1 MNKIC
6 VKNFKQ
12 FESLIAILI
21 ICFFSFFFLLD
32 SPLHPWKCWDVTT
45 DSAVFKLVSFL
56 MRKGYIPYR
65 DTFDHKGPLLYIIN
79 FIGDNI
85 STYKGVWIVEFF
97 SLAITFFFVYKTAR
111 IITTIEYSIIST
123 LVASSLLFLYFD
135 GGNYSEEYAMP
146 FIAISLYYFTKYFL
160 LNTISRLGLI
170 LCGFSFGC
178 VLMLRVNMISLWIV
192 MCIAVL
198 TNCIIK
204 NEFQQLFI
212 FLAWFSF
219 GMGLILL
226 PIFLWLYINNALI
239 PFWNDYVLFNF
250 MYSSKMSSGSTL
262 NARTQSFFTFYETP
276 ILILV
281 SVSMFYLL
289 KAKKSIYNYAYILY
303 ILITLLFICISG
315 QSYMHYGMI
324 LIPSIVYPIA
334 GISSYLSE
342 IILDERIYKPLMT
355 LVCIYLLSTF
365 VIPAWI
371 GCFKSVPSY
380 YISRHDDGRSE
391 IGKKISSLICSYVD
405 ENEPISVYGNWDYM
419 YVLSNRIPASKYSYQ
434 YPIGTVNPAILDE
447 YFDQIS
453 ESLPTII
460 VIKNGYYDD
469 RITSFLEN
477 HSYTLLWPEENEIDI
492 EKTTSVYIL
501 ENKLISK

>member
-1 MNKIC
+1 
-6 VKNFKQ
+6 
-12 FESLIAILI
+12 
-21 ICFFSFFFLLD
+21 
-32 SPLHPWKCWDVTT
+32 
-45 DSAVFKLVSFL
+45 
-56 MRKGYIPYR
+56 
-65 DTFDHKGPLLYIIN
+65 
-79 FIGDNI
+79 
-85 STYKGVWIVEFF
+85 
-97 SLAITFFFVYKTAR
+97 
-111 IITTIEYSIIST
+111 
-123 LVASSLLFLYFD
+123 
-135 GGNYSEEYAMP
+135 
-146 FIAISLYYFTKYFL
+146 
-160 LNTISRLGLI
+160 
-170 LCGFSFGC
+170 
-178 VLMLRVNMISLWIV
+178 
-192 MCIAVL
+192 
-198 TNCIIK
+198 
-204 NEFQQLFI
+204 
-212 FLAWFSF
+212 
-219 GMGLILL
+219 
-226 PIFLWLYINNALI
+226 
-239 PFWNDYVLFNF
+239 
-250 MYSSKMSSGSTL
+250 
-262 NARTQSFFTFYETP
+262 
-276 ILILV
+276 
-281 SVSMFYLL
+281 
-289 KAKKSIYNYAYILY
+289 
-303 ILITLLFICISG
+303 
-315 QSYMHYGMI
+315 MHYGMI

-405 ENEPISVYGNWDYM
+405 ENEPISVYGNWDYI